1 MYKVILHKNAA
12 KYYRNADKKLQSRI
26 NTAIDTILE
35 NPRYHVH
42 IKKLEGELKDMYRYR
57 LGNLRILFYFF
68 PSLARYWK
76 LNSYLKALFLYN
88 FPKKAQPNS
97 SLP

>member
-12 KYYRNADKKLQSRI
+12 KYYRNADKNLQSRI
-26 NTAIDTILE
+26 NIAVDTISK

-57 LGNLRILFYFF
+57 LGNLRILYEIHEDMKTI
-68 PSLARYWK
+68 RI
-76 LNSYLKALFLYN
+76 KAIEGRGSAY
-88 FPKKAQPNS
+88 K
-97 SLP
+97 

>member
-12 KYYRNADKKLQSRI
+12 KYYRNADKKLQGRI
-26 NTAIDTILE
+26 NTAIDIILE

-57 LGNLRILFYFF
+57 LGNLRILYEVHEDIK
-68 PSLARYWK
+68 SIRIKTIEARGSVYR
-76 LNSYLKALFLYN
+76 
-88 FPKKAQPNS
+88 
-97 SLP
+97 

>member
-12 KYYRNADKKLQSRI
+12 KYYRNADKKLQGRI
-26 NTAIDTILE
+26 NTAVDIILE

-57 LGNLRILFYFF
+57 LGNLRILYE
-68 PSLARYWK
+68 LQGDIKTIRIKAIEARGSVYR
-76 LNSYLKALFLYN
+76 
-88 FPKKAQPNS
+88 
-97 SLP
+97 

>member
-12 KYYRNADKKLQSRI
+12 KYYRNADKKLQRRI
-26 NTAIDTILE
+26 STAVDTILG

-57 LGNLRILFYFF
+57 LGNLRILYEIHEDIKT
-68 PSLARYWK
+68 SRIKAIEARGSVYK
-76 LNSYLKALFLYN
+76 
-88 FPKKAQPNS
+88 
-97 SLP
+97 